1 MVIGDRCSADQRV
14 DGQIGSW
21 LCTGLLNRA
30 SLGARVVEI
39 EAQAH
44 VSGGA
49 VSLIGLDLDRFK
61 LVNDTARPRA
71 WRCRLEGRR
80 LRHPQVAAQLRA
92 RIPDRRRGVPGP
104 PGWRLSW
111 PSARMAIG
119 SAPVILLTGATGT
132 VGSALLRRLTADG
145 TPVRALVRDQRR
157 LGDQRS

>member
-61 LVNDTARPRA
+61 LVNDTHGHERGDAVSRDVGYDIRKS
-71 WRCRLEGRR
+71 
-80 LRHPQVAAQLRA
+80 LRSFALVY
-92 RIPDRRRGVPGP
+92 RIGGEEFLVLLGGVSAGLRRG
-104 PGWRLSW
+104 W
-111 PSARMAIG
+111 P
-119 SAPVILLTGATGT
+119 
-132 VGSALLRRLTADG
+132 
-145 TPVRALVRDQRR
+145 
-157 LGDQRS
+157 